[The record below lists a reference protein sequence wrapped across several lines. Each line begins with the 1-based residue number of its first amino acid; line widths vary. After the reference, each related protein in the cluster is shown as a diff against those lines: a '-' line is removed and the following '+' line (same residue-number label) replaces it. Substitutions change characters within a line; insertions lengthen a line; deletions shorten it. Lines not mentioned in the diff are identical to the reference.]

1 LIFNLHFLPVPE
13 PLSIDF
19 SRVRAVTFDVGGTLL
34 DPHPSVGVVYAEVL
48 SRHHPAP
55 PPEIINARFH
65 EAFADLRTRL
75 LPVVNESTQL
85 AFWRELAHRS
95 LTPECPE
102 ALFETVFAELW
113 QEFAHAR
120 RWRPLA
126 GATALLDGLAAYPS
140 KPALA
145 IFSNWD
151 LRLHRVLDELG
162 WTSHFQHV
170 FISSEIGFEKPDPR
184 AFHAVKRALN
194 LPSAAI
200 LHVGDAFAH
209 DYQPARAAGWQA
221 LLVTPRA
228 PAADPSAPRLNH
240 LDELLPLLCRA

>member
-1 LIFNLHFLPVPE
+1 M
-13 PLSIDF
+13 
-19 SRVRAVTFDVGGTLL
+19 RAVTFDVGGTLL

-48 SRHHPAP
+48 SRYHPAP
-55 PPEIINARFH
+55 APEIIDARFH
-65 EAFADLRTRL
+65 KAFADLRARL

-102 ALFETVFAELW
+102 NLFETVFAELW

-126 GATALLDGLAAYPS
+126 GATALLDGLAKHES

-151 LRLHRVLDELG
+151 SRLHQVLRELG
-162 WTSHFQHV
+162 WTPHFQHV

-184 AFHAVKRALN
+184 AFCAVERALN
-194 LPSAAI
+194 LPPAAI
-200 LHVGDAFAH
+200 LHVGDAYAH
-209 DYQPARAAGWQA
+209 DYQPARTAGWQA

-228 PAADPSAPRLNH
+228 PAADPSVPRVAR
-240 LDELLPLLCRA
+240 LDELLPLLS